1 MTQRHDN
8 HRPLSRPT
16 SSSLAAVSLLVALAA
31 AGCDPEPG
39 ADTVSP
45 SELRSLATTFPVY
58 DIDTDPTSGRRLN
71 TNALGDLEFSN
82 IDYGPGPAHDQSLK
96 LVAIDL
102 GDFVPHMPW
111 EQGELWAA
119 DAVDL
124 TTLGLDAHMLTAQNI
139 AGEQLRH
146 SDFHGSRWTVRV
158 EMEVI
163 DEWQNQGQ
171 GVAYTLVEDNGELY
185 GLVELVLT
193 VGWSTLPE
201 GADGPTNGDED
212 SQELAYAAAGA
223 IPLYTFLFEKDGRNG
238 DDEIGLFETC
248 SVPEGGYHT
257 TTAVLYQDLFVHD
270 ENGVVKPTSDSLY
283 IGCVAGAVG
292 KVATWGYWPDAL
304 PDLGRFEAAVR
315 MVRADY
321 CGDGW
326 SYTHEGTPI
335 GIADQLGVND
345 PSPELSSLDTGFFEA
360 VWRTD
365 GADCVNYIRTD
376 GWGNLHCG
384 RPTCDQLDPG
394 GSYGYFE
401 ANDGSL
407 LSWR

>member
-1 MTQRHDN
+1 MTQRLDT
-8 HRPLSRPT
+8 HRPLSGPT
-16 SSSLAAVSLLVALAA
+16 SPSLAAVSLFVALAA
-31 AGCDPEPG
+31 AGCDPESG

-45 SELRSLATTFPVY
+45 SELRSLVTTFPTY
-58 DIDTDPTSGRRLN
+58 DISTDPTTGRRLN

-119 DAVDL
+119 QPVDL

-201 GADGPTNGDED
+201 GADGPTSGDED
-212 SQELAYAAAGA
+212 SQDAFRNSLTSTMLLIAAFATATTIGVILIGPQVMQLAFGDKFTYDRLGLAIVSVGMGFYLVAASLNQACLAQGQARRAAIPWVICAAAFVAFNLLYDGNPFRAVEFGFTGA
-223 IPLYTFLFEKDGRNG
+223 AILLSGMLWWVYSHPHPNVEDAIEPGSGREIQARL
-238 DDEIGLFETC
+238 DALDEIT
-248 SVPEGGYHT
+248 
-257 TTAVLYQDLFVHD
+257 
-270 ENGVVKPTSDSLY
+270 
-283 IGCVAGAVG
+283 
-292 KVATWGYWPDAL
+292 
-304 PDLGRFEAAVR
+304 
-315 MVRADY
+315 
-321 CGDGW
+321 
-326 SYTHEGTPI
+326 
-335 GIADQLGVND
+335 
-345 PSPELSSLDTGFFEA
+345 
-360 VWRTD
+360 
-365 GADCVNYIRTD
+365 
-376 GWGNLHCG
+376 
-384 RPTCDQLDPG
+384 
-394 GSYGYFE
+394 
-401 ANDGSL
+401 
-407 LSWR
+407 